1 VEQELPILPEHQSSL
16 PVLTEVHLA
25 RTLALLAVTLYQGI
39 PDMNHKR
46 WNIRSTEKHVLHMQM
61 LLECCYIEM
70 KSSQWEN

>member
-1 VEQELPILPEHQSSL
+1 MVANVKLGSVVS
-16 PVLTEVHLA
+16 
-25 RTLALLAVTLYQGI
+25 LLAVTLYQGI